1 MSKLSVI
8 ARNEKR
14 QRLVAKY
21 AARREALRA
30 AGD

>member
-14 QRLVAKY
+14 QRLVKKY
-21 AARREALRA
+21 AKRREELKA